1 MQLICNLDLESEFML
16 SEIYYCAR
24 ATISPILHK
33 MVAMKIEEAM
43 IKNVITLQRDVSA
56 YDAVKL
62 MNENRI
68 GCLVVLQYGQVA
80 GIITERDMLER
91 VLEKCKNPKE
101 TKVTEIMTKPVI
113 VGKPEMQLAEAAK
126 LMFEKKVKKLPIV
139 EGNRLV
145 GLVTLTDLA
154 RVASLD
160 KKTMEL
166 IETRERFLEA
176 CMHAWD
182 NTLIKQDQAAVAR

>member
-1 MQLICNLDLESEFML
+1 
-16 SEIYYCAR
+16 
-24 ATISPILHK
+24 
-33 MVAMKIEEAM
+33 MKVEEAM
-43 IKNVITLQRDVSA
+43 VNNVITLQRDVSA

-68 GCLVVLQYGQVA
+68 GCLVVLQNGHVV
-80 GIITERDMLER
+80 GILTERDMLER

-101 TKVTEIMTKPVI
+101 TKVSEIMTRQVI
-113 VGKPEMQLAEAAK
+113 VGKPDMQLSEAME

-145 GLVTLTDLA
+145 GLVTLTDIA
-154 RVASLD
+154 RVARLD

-166 IETRERFLEA
+166 IETRALLRGFYKRL
-176 CMHAWD
+176 
-182 NTLIKQDQAAVAR
+182 L

>member
-1 MQLICNLDLESEFML
+1 MM
-16 SEIYYCAR
+16 
-24 ATISPILHK
+24 T
-33 MVAMKIEEAM
+33 MKVEEAM
-43 IKNVITLQRDVSA
+43 IKNVVTLQQDVSA

-68 GCLVVLQYGQVA
+68 GCLVVLQYGQVV

-101 TKVTEIMTKPVI
+101 TNITEIMTKRVI
-113 VGKPEMQLAEAAK
+113 VGKPDMQLAEAAK

-139 EGNRLV
+139 EGNHLV

-154 RVASLD
+154 RMASLD
-160 KKTMEL
+160 EKTMEL

-182 NTLIKQDQAAVAR
+182 TTLRKQDQTAVAR

>member
-1 MQLICNLDLESEFML
+1 MM
-16 SEIYYCAR
+16 
-24 ATISPILHK
+24 T
-33 MVAMKIEEAM
+33 MKVEEAM
-43 IKNVITLQRDVSA
+43 IKNVITLQQDVSA

-68 GCLVVLQYGQVA
+68 GCLVVLQYGQVV

-101 TKVTEIMTKPVI
+101 TNITEIMTKRVI
-113 VGKPEMQLAEAAK
+113 VGKPDMQLAEAAK

-154 RVASLD
+154 RMASLD
-160 KKTMEL
+160 EKTMEL

-182 NTLIKQDQAAVAR
+182 TTLRKQDQTAVTR

>member
-1 MQLICNLDLESEFML
+1 MM
-16 SEIYYCAR
+16 
-24 ATISPILHK
+24 T
-33 MVAMKIEEAM
+33 MKVEEAM
-43 IKNVITLQRDVSA
+43 IKNVVTLQQDVSA

-68 GCLVVLQYGQVA
+68 GCLVVLQYGQVV

-101 TKVTEIMTKPVI
+101 TNITEIMTKRVI
-113 VGKPEMQLAEAAK
+113 VGKPDMQVAEAAK

-154 RVASLD
+154 RMASLD
-160 KKTMEL
+160 EKTMEL

-182 NTLIKQDQAAVAR
+182 TTLRKQDQTTDTR

>member
-1 MQLICNLDLESEFML
+1 MM
-16 SEIYYCAR
+16 
-24 ATISPILHK
+24 T
-33 MVAMKIEEAM
+33 MKVEEAM
-43 IKNVITLQRDVSA
+43 IKNVITLQQDVSA

-68 GCLVVLQYGQVA
+68 GCLVVLQYGQVV

-101 TKVTEIMTKPVI
+101 TNITEIMTKRVI
-113 VGKPEMQLAEAAK
+113 VGKPDMQVVEAAK

-154 RVASLD
+154 RIASLD
-160 KKTMEL
+160 EKTMEL
-166 IETRERFLEA
+166 IEARERFLEA

-182 NTLIKQDQAAVAR
+182 TTLRKQDQTAVTR

>member
-1 MQLICNLDLESEFML
+1 
-16 SEIYYCAR
+16 
-24 ATISPILHK
+24 
-33 MVAMKIEEAM
+33 MKIEEAM
-43 IKNVITLQRDVSA
+43 IKSVVTLQEDVSV
-56 YDAVKL
+56 YEAVKL

-68 GCLVVLQYGQVA
+68 GCLVVLQYGQVV
-80 GIITERDMLER
+80 GIVTERDMLER
-91 VLEKCKNPKE
+91 VLEKCRNPKE
-101 TKVTEIMTKPVI
+101 TKVTEIMTKRVI
-113 VGKPEMQLAEAAK
+113 VGKLGIRLDEAAK

-154 RVASLD
+154 RMASLD
-160 KKTMEL
+160 EKTMEL

-182 NTLIKQDQAAVAR
+182 TTLKKQDQSAVAR

>member
-1 MQLICNLDLESEFML
+1 
-16 SEIYYCAR
+16 
-24 ATISPILHK
+24 
-33 MVAMKIEEAM
+33 MVTMRIKEAM
-43 IKNVITLQRDVSA
+43 IKKVITLQRDVSA

-62 MNENRI
+62 MNEKKI

-101 TKVTEIMTKPVI
+101 TKVTEIMTKRVI
-113 VGKPEMQLAEAAK
+113 VGKPDMQLAEAAK

-154 RVASLD
+154 RVVSLD

-182 NTLIKQDQAAVAR
+182 NTVRKQDQAAVAR

>member
-1 MQLICNLDLESEFML
+1 MM
-16 SEIYYCAR
+16 
-24 ATISPILHK
+24 T
-33 MVAMKIEEAM
+33 MKVEEAM
-43 IKNVITLQRDVSA
+43 IKNVVTLQQDVSA

-68 GCLVVLQYGQVA
+68 GCLVVLQYGQVV

-91 VLEKCKNPKE
+91 VLEQCKNPRE
-101 TKVTEIMTKPVI
+101 TNITEIMTKRVI
-113 VGKPEMQLAEAAK
+113 VGKPDMQLAEAAK

-154 RVASLD
+154 RLASLD
-160 KKTMEL
+160 EKTMEL

-182 NTLIKQDQAAVAR
+182 TTLRKQDQTAVAR

>member
-1 MQLICNLDLESEFML
+1 
-16 SEIYYCAR
+16 
-24 ATISPILHK
+24 
-33 MVAMKIEEAM
+33 MKIEEVM
-43 IKNVITLQRDVSA
+43 TKNVVALNEDVTA

-62 MNENRI
+62 MNENKI
-68 GCLVVLQYGQVA
+68 GCLVVLQYGQVV
-80 GIITERDMLER
+80 GIVTERDMLER
-91 VLEKCKNPKE
+91 VLEKCRNPKE
-101 TKVTEIMTKPVI
+101 TKVTEIMTKRVI
-113 VGKPEMQLAEAAK
+113 VGKLGIRLDEAAK

-160 KKTMEL
+160 EKTMEL

-176 CMHAWD
+176 CMRVWD
-182 NTLIKQDQAAVAR
+182 TTLRQQDQSAVVR